1 LNGQN
6 CFGRNLSGQKF
17 LVEIFFGQNKKKYK
31 NLPQG
36 SILVCKIFTF
46 LAKIVDKIFGRNENW
61 IFVYF
66 PGKFSAKM
74 RDTRTKFSFWSKISS
89 TISAEIVGAKYHLL
103 NHRF

>member
-1 LNGQN
+1 VKHPTQV
-6 CFGRNLSGQKF
+6 Q
-17 LVEIFFGQNKKKYK
+17 EYIFAYTTNVGLLGNKK
-31 NLPQG
+31 Q

-46 LAKIVDKIFGRNENW
+46 SAEIVDEIFGRNENW

-74 RDTRTKFSFWSKISS
+74 RDTRTKFSFRSKISS